1 MKIKPGHNIL
11 NRRKILFFSCIIL
24 GIVFLALRAPYGY
37 CFNDEPFIVTL
48 GQRLSYGDSLI
59 FDEWHVAQTVSPII
73 AFFYKI
79 YVFLHGST
87 EGILLAFRYIYIL
100 IWISVCSSMLYFFL
114 NNKYINQLFSERYLL
129 KDLMSISVFFYLVLF
144 SPLDYMT
151 LSYTSLGLSSVL
163 VITLFL
169 FHIPKDNKTHIIF
182 WNFLGIFVSLS
193 VLCCPW
199 MALFYIVLFIFA
211 IFYFVIKGRHQGQD
225 ISSYIIIMIV
235 VIAMMII
242 YCGLWIFYNN
252 NISEFVPSLKM
263 VFDDAGHTGN
273 VLDKILTGA
282 IQLYKYYKK
291 SLFIY
296 LTSFFV
302 IMVFNKYL
310 TKVRLFVIPFSI
322 IGFVITVYTFSTQYF
337 YSGLN
342 YQMINI
348 IPLGFLSFFMLKNK
362 PWKAFVVFMG
372 TGIIYAI
379 SSQLSS
385 DTKLKAISMALSVCG
400 VGAIFFIFLLL
411 GELFVNCSRISS
423 KFITS
428 FVFAIVICIQIGVQ
442 FITRIERQYWDS
454 PPLSLNETIT
464 VGAARGLK
472 TTKEKKESYEHQY
485 NNLTALI
492 KLAHVSKDKQ
502 FVSFHFNPVL
512 YLDASLNYGTFSA
525 WDYGYSDDELYHR
538 YSNYY
543 AINKSKKPEVV
554 FCFSDEDVYDW
565 FDTKN
570 YSIYEYSGSKL
581 FVLN

>member
-1 MKIKPGHNIL
+1 MEINPGHNNL
-11 NRRKILFFSCIIL
+11 NRQKILFFCCIIL
-24 GIVFLALRAPYGY
+24 GIIFLALRAPYGY

-73 AFFYKI
+73 AIFYKI

-114 NNKYINQLFSERYLL
+114 NNKYINQFFSERYLL

-151 LSYTSLGLSSVL
+151 LSYTSMGLSSVL
-163 VITLFL
+163 VITLLL

-182 WNFLGIFVSLS
+182 WCFLGILVSLN

-199 MALFYIVLFIFA
+199 MALFYIVMFIFA
-211 IFYFVIKGRHQGQD
+211 ILYFVIKGRHQGQV
-225 ISSYIIIMIV
+225 ISSYIILMIV

-242 YCGLWIFYNN
+242 YCGLWIFYDN

-273 VLDKILTGA
+273 VIDKIFNGVIRLF
-282 IQLYKYYKK
+282 KYSKK
-291 SLFIY
+291 SSYIY
-296 LTSFFV
+296 LISLL
-302 IMVFNKYL
+302 ILLAFNKNII
-310 TKVRLFVIPFSI
+310 KARVFVIPFTI
-322 IGFVITVYTFSTQYF
+322 IGFVISVYTFSTKYF
-337 YSGLN
+337 SSGLN
-342 YQMINI
+342 FQMINI
-348 IPLGFLSFFMLKNK
+348 IPFGFLSFFMLSNK
-362 PWKAFVVFMG
+362 PWKAFFVFGG
-372 TGIIYAI
+372 TGSIYAI
-379 SSQLSS
+379 ASQLSS
-385 DTKLKAISMALSVCG
+385 DTQLMAISMALSVCG

-411 GELFVNCSRISS
+411 GELLVNCSRISS
-423 KFITS
+423 KCITG

-442 FITRIERQYWDS
+442 FITRIGRQYWDS

-492 KLAHVSKDKQ
+492 NLAHVSKDKQ

-512 YLDASLNYGTFSA
+512 YLDSSLNYGTFSA

-565 FDTKN
+565 FDTRN

-581 FVLN
+581 FVLK